1 MHGILNRITVL
12 DLATGSQTHDLYLTL
27 LTLLFSY
34 AYDARF
40 TQHDPSMESAWTI
53 STLTPAF
60 SALDPPPYIAGIHP
74 ALTPEN
80 DPIFSP
86 SEITSALAPSY
97 RRSFAF
103 PLYRSFALAEA
114 CRADAAELLSKG
126 RRTVVRCLLEIKRIL
141 DHHEV
146 YYIYSKIWAEDFCV
160 WTQAYAT
167 FVAFYTLFSL
177 VVYFVRD
184 SDDNLKKLAT
194 CVKTVKMEKGLLGWD
209 LEKLEAAAH
218 QGQGRDDDSDDET
231 DD

>member
-1 MHGILNRITVL
+1 MQGILNQIIVL
-12 DLATGSQTHDLYLTL
+12 DLATGTQTHDLYLTL

-40 TQHDPSMESAWTI
+40 TQHDPSTESAWTI
-53 STLTPAF
+53 SALTPAF
-60 SALDPPPYIAGIHP
+60 SALDPPPYFAGIHSV
-74 ALTPEN
+74 LTPAN

-86 SEITSALAPSY
+86 SEIASALIPSY
-97 RRSFAF
+97 RRSLAF

-114 CRADAAELLSKG
+114 CRTDVAELLCKG
-126 RRTVVRCLLEIKRIL
+126 RRTVVRCLIELKRIL

-146 YYIYSKIWAEDFCV
+146 YYIYSKIWVEDFCV

-167 FVAFYTLFSL
+167 FVYFYSSFSSIA
-177 VVYFVRD
+177 YYTID

-194 CVKTVKMEKGLLGWD
+194 CVKLLKMEKNLLGWD
-209 LEKLEAAAH
+209 LEKLETVT
-218 QGQGRDDDSDDET
+218 QGGDDDSDDET